1 MFEGFNDLMNVN
13 EFESIADKLGFEFVM
28 SRSEKTDREDKAL
41 IHSKLYVQKQH
52 SYILYAR
59 ILNGVVVIATLYGQ
73 VYYNE
78 TLTENQ
84 KQALK
89 GSGYQII
96 DKDKIYFG
104 FSVTKGLSEKA
115 KRLMF
120 EFTPVKKW
128 FEFDKLYPGFVDHTF
143 EAGCGRG
150 TGFTFEELKKSELI
164 SKIIF

>member
-1 MFEGFNDLMNVN
+1 MFEGFNDLMKVN
-13 EFESIADKLGFEFVM
+13 EFEGIVDKLGFEFVM
-28 SRSEKTDREDKAL
+28 SRSEQTDREDKAL
-41 IHSKLYVQKQH
+41 IHSKLYVQRQH

-84 KQALK
+84 KYALK
-89 GSGYQII
+89 GSGYRII

-104 FSVTKGLSEKA
+104 FSVTKGLDEKS
-115 KRLMF
+115 KRVMF

-128 FEFDKLYPGFVDHTF
+128 VKFDKLYLGFVDYSF
-143 EAGCGRG
+143 ELGCSRS
-150 TGFTFEELKKSELI
+150 TGFSFEELKQSELI

>member
-1 MFEGFNDLMNVN
+1 MLENLYEQIKFDDL
-13 EFESIADKLGFEFVM
+13 ESVINKLEFEFVM
-28 SRSEKTDREDKAL
+28 SRSEKTDREDNAV

-52 SYILYAR
+52 SYILYVR
-59 ILNGVVVIATLYGQ
+59 VLNGIVVRATLYGQ

-104 FSVTKGLSEKA
+104 FSVTKGLSEKT

-128 FEFDKLYPGFVDHTF
+128 AEFDKLYPGFVDSTF
-143 EAGCGRG
+143 EAGCSRG
-150 TGFTFEELKKSELI
+150 TGFTFEELSQSELI
-164 SKIIF
+164 RKIIF